1 MRKEISVLM
10 GVIGAG
16 LAIPAFWFSGG
27 VGIFPNGIGLFL
39 IDLSRVILSAVA
51 ISSFG
56 FVIILYVKD
65 KNRLETIMQWF
76 TAISGLLLTVFC
88 IAVEFSIQLLLGG
101 LLLLASGVILMD
113 FIPSK
118 PKLKR
123 Y

>member
-27 VGIFPNGIGLFL
+27 VGVFPNGVGLFL
-39 IDLSRVILSAVA
+39 VDLSRGILSA
-51 ISSFG
+51 ISIASFG
-56 FVIILYVKD
+56 FVIILFVKD
-65 KNRLETIMQWF
+65 KNKLETVMQWF
-76 TAISGLLLTVFC
+76 IAVTGLLLAVFC
-88 IAVEFSIQLLLGG
+88 IAVEFTVQLLIGG